1 MSKPRLC
8 VLGPVAT
15 PNLVTHMHFTNKK
28 KPKCAHGHNTAH
40 TSVRVDSRQSDM
52 EIQVPQYTL
61 SRRLKR

>member
-1 MSKPRLC
+1 MSH
-8 VLGPVAT
+8 AT
-15 PNLVTHMHFTNKK
+15 SVTCHAKSVTWSHKKHFTSKK